1 MPHSSKDGVTWL
13 PLCFW
18 RATRPSHGESVDDN
32 FTRGL
37 QADLVKECH
46 YILRGCGL
54 QDSLQAIEAAKG
66 IVSVL
71 PF

>member
-1 MPHSSKDGVTWL
+1 MPHSSKDEVTWHW
-13 PLCFW
+13 LCFW
-18 RATRPSHGESVDDN
+18 RATMPSHGERVLMIILL
-32 FTRGL
+32 GL
-37 QADLVKECH
+37 QAELVKECH

>member
-1 MPHSSKDGVTWL
+1 MIVL
-13 PLCFW
+13 L
-18 RATRPSHGESVDDN
+18 
-32 FTRGL
+32 GL
-37 QADLVKECH
+37 QAELVKECH

-66 IVSVL
+66 IVFVV